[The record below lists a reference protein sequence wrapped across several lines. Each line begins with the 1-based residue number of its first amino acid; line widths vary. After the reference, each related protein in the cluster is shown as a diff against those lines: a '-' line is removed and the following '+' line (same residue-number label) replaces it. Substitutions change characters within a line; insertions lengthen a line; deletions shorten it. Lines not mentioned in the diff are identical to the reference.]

1 MGAVAR
7 WRRPF
12 FLRRA
17 KPARGRKNSSTPGD
31 SKRCHHLDQ
40 HSSGAFMHSKIDAA
54 SVAAF
59 HDRQLRNPDW
69 PVFDEPQSGA
79 WTWIAAN
86 HRYNG
91 LLWREEDRARRLDVP
106 PAEIAASKRL
116 IDRYNQKRN
125 DAVEALDE
133 RLLGELDRV
142 SRQPGARLSS
152 ETAGAMVDRLS
163 ILSLKVH
170 HMRAQTQRREAGP
183 EHMQACAHKLERLVT
198 QRQDLMS
205 CLDSLLLEA
214 RAGRAFFKVYRQFKM
229 YNDPSLNPCLY
240 GKAEGAG
247 RAAQ

>member
-1 MGAVAR
+1 MD
-7 WRRPF
+7 
-12 FLRRA
+12 
-17 KPARGRKNSSTPGD
+17 ST
-31 SKRCHHLDQ
+31 
-40 HSSGAFMHSKIDAA
+40 IDAA

-69 PVFDEPQSGA
+69 PVFDDVQTGG
-79 WTWIAAN
+79 WIWVAAN

-133 RLLGELDRV
+133 RLLADLVRV
-142 SRQPGARLSS
+142 GRLPGARLSS
-152 ETAGAMVDRLS
+152 ETAGAMIDRLS
-163 ILSLKVH
+163 ILALKIH
-170 HMRAQTQRREAGP
+170 HMRAQAQRDEAGAD
-183 EHMQACAHKLERLVT
+183 HMHACACKLERLVA

-205 CLDSLLLEA
+205 CLDSLLTEA

-229 YNDPSLNPCLY
+229 YNDPSLNPYLY
-240 GKAEGAG
+240 GQAQG
-247 RAAQ
+247 RGEAAP

>member
-1 MGAVAR
+1 
-7 WRRPF
+7 
-12 FLRRA
+12 
-17 KPARGRKNSSTPGD
+17 
-31 SKRCHHLDQ
+31 
-40 HSSGAFMHSKIDAA
+40 MHSKIDAA

-69 PVFDEPQSGA
+69 PIFDDPQSGA

-106 PAEIAASKRL
+106 PSEIAASKRL

-152 ETAGAMVDRLS
+152 ETAGAMIDRLS
-163 ILSLKVH
+163 ILALKIH
-170 HMRAQTQRREAGP
+170 HMRAQAQRHEAGA
-183 EHMQACAHKLERLVT
+183 EHMHACTCKLERLVA
-198 QRQDLMS
+198 QREDLKS
-205 CLDSLLLEA
+205 CLDNLLAEA

-229 YNDPSLNPCLY
+229 YNDPSLNPWLY
-240 GKAEGAG
+240 GQVQG
-247 RAAQ
+247 AAQGPGKAAP

>member
-1 MGAVAR
+1 
-7 WRRPF
+7 
-12 FLRRA
+12 
-17 KPARGRKNSSTPGD
+17 
-31 SKRCHHLDQ
+31 
-40 HSSGAFMHSKIDAA
+40 MHSKIDAA

-69 PVFDEPQSGA
+69 PVFDEPQSGS

-133 RLLGELDRV
+133 RLLGELERV

-163 ILSLKVH
+163 ILALKIH
-170 HMRAQTQRREAGP
+170 HMRAQAQRHEAGP
-183 EHMQACAHKLERLVT
+183 EHMQACAYKLERLVT

-205 CLDSLLLEA
+205 CLDSLLADA

-229 YNDPSLNPCLY
+229 YNDPSLNPYLY
-240 GKAEGAG
+240 GKADGAG
-247 RAAQ
+247 RAAP

>member
-1 MGAVAR
+1 M
-7 WRRPF
+7 
-12 FLRRA
+12 
-17 KPARGRKNSSTPGD
+17 D
-31 SKRCHHLDQ
+31 SN
-40 HSSGAFMHSKIDAA
+40 IDAA

-69 PVFDEPQSGA
+69 PVFDDAQSGC
-79 WTWIAAN
+79 WTWVAAN

-133 RLLGELDRV
+133 RLLVELGRV

-152 ETAGAMVDRLS
+152 ETAGAMIDRLS
-163 ILSLKVH
+163 ILSLKIH
-170 HMRAQTQRREAGP
+170 HMRAQSQRHEAGAD
-183 EHMQACAHKLERLVT
+183 HMHACACKFERLVA

-229 YNDPSLNPCLY
+229 YNDPSLNPWLY
-240 GKAEGAG
+240 GQVQGTGGA
-247 RAAQ
+247 AP